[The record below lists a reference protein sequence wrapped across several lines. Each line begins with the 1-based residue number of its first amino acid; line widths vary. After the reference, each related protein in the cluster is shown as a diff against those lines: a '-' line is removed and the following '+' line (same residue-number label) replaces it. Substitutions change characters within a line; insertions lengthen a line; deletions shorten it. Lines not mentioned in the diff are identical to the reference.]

1 MRLGAKLPALGA
13 TVVLMTAVS
22 CAAAEKV
29 LDFPRFHPKLFDEA
43 KVDEGVTWK
52 DGKELPLEGCGF
64 PDAPL
69 YQRLPERLY
78 ASIPKAEIGLM
89 KFSTS
94 LAFRF
99 VTDSRKL
106 RFRWRQLNGGGMHHM
121 APNGTSGVDIYRRTG
136 DGAYHAIR
144 TLTPRFAAHGKEL
157 YSEMPWQPGDE
168 CLVYLPPYDGIRS
181 FAVGLDAGSAL
192 KEAPRHRGAS
202 KPVVLYGHS
211 ITQGGC
217 ASRPGLIWSAWV
229 GRLCD
234 VEVVNF
240 GMSGLA
246 HMDGEWPKVL
256 AEIDASAYVID
267 NADDIDGAQFDAR
280 YEKFLRDLNR
290 LRPDVPVILMQ
301 NTDLVS
307 PLSRSAE
314 VDGRILALYR
324 RLKKEAPERWRG
336 LYLLKK
342 EDLIHSDEGT
352 VDGIHLNDLG
362 MKDVGEA
369 VARSLR
375 EAISGASM
383 RPVPY
388 TFTRRRHF
396 PGWDGATC
404 KAQPG
409 VATDGKDT
417 ALMTWQ
423 MLQCSGSDVFK
434 GMFMAKSTD
443 GGLTW
448 SEPKKMTALKETREG
463 KRRVEYYGNPHYSFK
478 NSRWFG
484 LGMTTTYEND
494 NFPLAAAHAIT
505 EKRLD
510 YPIQIFVDP
519 EKGEYT
525 GWRPLPFPFE
535 FSRCYAFGQWLE
547 MENGDILAAF
557 YYQVP
562 DPKLV
567 QHSRVVTVRY
577 RFVGENLE
585 IVEAGTPLVGT
596 SYRRGYCE
604 PSLARLN
611 GKYYLTIRTDEQG
624 LFATSDD
631 GLAFT
636 IPEPWRW
643 DDGRILANRNTQQH
657 WLRCAKGLYLAYT
670 REDAMNGHV
679 FRNRAPIYMA
689 WFDPLRK
696 CLVKS
701 TERTLVPEL
710 GTRSGNFV
718 CCDAGADSAW
728 LITAEWMQ
736 PKGCDRFGSDNSLW
750 LAQLMFQSDGKQE
763 GGVK

>member
-1 MRLGAKLPALGA
+1 MRTSVFLALAIA
-13 TVVLMTAVS
+13 TAAS
-22 CAAAEKV
+22 SACAAESKV
-29 LDFPRFHPKLFDEA
+29 LDFPRFWPKPFDEA
-43 KVDEGVTWK
+43 KVDAGVAWK
-52 DGKELPLEGCGF
+52 DGKDLPLEGCAF

-69 YQRLPERLY
+69 YQRLPERLC
-78 ASIPKAEIGLM
+78 ASIPKAEADLM

-106 RFRWRQLNGGGMHHM
+106 RFRWRLLSGGGMHHM
-121 APNGTSGVDIYRRTG
+121 SPNGTSGIDVYRRTG

-144 TLTPRFAAHGKEL
+144 TLTPRFPAKGKEL
-157 YSEMPWQPGDE
+157 YSELPWQPGDE
-168 CLVYLPPYDGIRS
+168 CLVYLPPYDGVRS
-181 FAVGLDAGSAL
+181 FAVGLDADSSL
-192 KEAPRHRGAS
+192 HPAPRHRGAA

-217 ASRPGLIWSAWV
+217 ASRPGLVWSAWV

-246 HMDGEWPKVL
+246 HMDGDWPKVL

-267 NADDIDGAQFDAR
+267 NADNIDGAQFDAR
-280 YEKFLRDLNR
+280 YEKFLKDLNQR
-290 LRPDVPVILMQ
+290 RPGTPIILMQ

-314 VDGRILALYR
+314 VDRRILALHR
-324 RLKKEAPERWRG
+324 RLKKEDPARWRG
-336 LYLLKK
+336 LYLLTK
-342 EDLIHSDEGT
+342 EELIHSDEGT
-352 VDGIHLNDLG
+352 VDGAHLNDLG

-369 VARSLR
+369 VARTLR
-375 EAISGASM
+375 EAICGASM

-388 TFTRRRHF
+388 TFTRRRYF
-396 PGWDGATC
+396 SGWDGTMC
-404 KAQPG
+404 KVQPA
-409 VATDGKDT
+409 VATDGKGT

-434 GMFMAKSTD
+434 GMFISKSTD
-443 GGLTW
+443 GGVTW
-448 SEPKKMTALKETREG
+448 SEPKKVTALKETRVG
-463 KRRVEYYGNPHYSFK
+463 KRRVEYYGNPHYSFA
-478 NSRWFG
+478 NRRWFG

-494 NFPLAAAHAIT
+494 KHPIAATSAIT

-519 EKGEYT
+519 AKGEYT
-525 GWRPLPFPFE
+525 GWRPLPFPFD
-535 FSRCYAFGQWLE
+535 FSRCYAFGQWLD
-547 MENGDILAAF
+547 MDNGDILVAF

-567 QHSRVVTVRY
+567 QHSRIVTVRY
-577 RFVGENLE
+577 RFQGENLE
-585 IVEAGTPLVGT
+585 VVQAGTPLRGDD
-596 SYRRGYCE
+596 YRRGLCE
-604 PSLARLN
+604 PSLARLD
-611 GKYYLTIRTDEQG
+611 GTYYLTIRTDEQG
-624 LFATSDD
+624 LLATSPD
-631 GLAFT
+631 GLAFST
-636 IPEPWRW
+636 PEPWRW
-643 DDGRILANRNTQQH
+643 NDGQRLANRNTQQH
-657 WLRCAKGLYLAYT
+657 WLRCDKGLYLTYT
-670 REDAMNGHV
+670 REDAMNWHV

-718 CCDAGADSAW
+718 CCDAGANSAW

-736 PKGCDRFGSDNSLW
+736 PKGCDSYGSDNSLW
-750 LAQLMFQSDGKQE
+750 LVQTKFQPPSF
-763 GGVK
+763 